1 MQPPSINADH
11 FPEFVGEPDPAL
23 TRRVRLATEDVG
35 VAYEKVWGRE
45 CGRVGHRKVGFDIRS
60 LAPLAPQTGYRDLTV
75 GVRRTQV
82 KDCKRGQ
89 PVRLTMNGWFKVT
102 AVRGTYWLHLVRD
115 PLDDSDPALLMIW
128 KPVMQMDDAKREVA
142 AVRYYHPPA
151 DVMPRAAG
159 DREWER
165 G

>member
-1 MQPPSINADH
+1 MQSPSTNADR

-45 CGRVGHRKVGFDIRS
+45 CGRVGHRRVGFDIRS
-60 LAPLAPQTGYRDLTV
+60 LAPPAPQTGYRDLTV
-75 GVRRTQV
+75 GVRCTQV

-102 AVRGTYWLHLVRD
+102 AARGAHTGCTWSGTRWTIRIRLC
-115 PLDDSDPALLMIW
+115 
-128 KPVMQMDDAKREVA
+128 
-142 AVRYYHPPA
+142 
-151 DVMPRAAG
+151 
-159 DREWER
+159 
-165 G
+165 